1 MRRIGVLSSGG
12 DTPGMNAAI
21 RAVVQT
27 GLALEMEVYGIRHG
41 FRGLLEGDI
50 HLLTSEEVRNINY
63 KGGTILKTSRCKE
76 FETEAG
82 QKKAVEM
89 IAAYELDGIVVIG
102 GDGSMRGAAAL
113 CGHGVPTITLPGTI
127 DNDLAYTDFTIG
139 FDTAVNGVIEEI
151 VRIRDTMVS
160 HDRIGVVEVMGN
172 HCGDIALYAGLAGS
186 MDFIIGPE
194 VGYDLGFICDR
205 IMKNRLKGI
214 LTSMVIVA
222 EGAAKAGELAKA
234 IHQQLGVE
242 VKPVVLGYT
251 QRGGNPTAGD
261 RVLAARL
268 GSHAVRLLQAGK
280 SNLAVGIRG
289 NQIVS
294 MDIMQAV
301 ETEKVFDEELY
312 MLANLLSHAQ

>member
-41 FRGLLEGDI
+41 FRGLLEGD
-50 HLLTSEEVRNINY
+50 LYRLTSEEVRNINY

-89 IAAYELDGIVVIG
+89 IAAYELDGVVVIG

-160 HDRIGVVEVMGN
+160 HDRVGVVEVMGN
-172 HCGDIALYAGLAGS
+172 HCGDIALHAGLAGS
-186 MDFIIGPE
+186 MDFIIVQE
-194 VGYDLGFICDR
+194 VGYDLGFVCDR

-214 LTSMVIVA
+214 LTSMIIVA
-222 EGAAKAGELAKA
+222 EGAAKATELAKA
-234 IHQQLGVE
+234 IHKQLDIE

-251 QRGGNPTAGD
+251 QRGGNPTAND
-261 RVLAARL
+261 RILAARL

-280 SNLAVGIRG
+280 SNLAVGVRG

-301 ETEKVFDEELY
+301 QIEKVFDEELY
-312 MLANLLSHAQ
+312 MLANLLVHAQ

>member
-1 MRRIGVLSSGG
+1 M
-12 DTPGMNAAI
+12 D
-21 RAVVQT
+21 
-27 GLALEMEVYGIRHG
+27 VYGIRHG
-41 FRGLLEGDI
+41 FRGLIEGDI
-50 HLLTSEEVRNINY
+50 HLLSSMDVRNINY

-82 QKKAVEM
+82 MQKAIAM
-89 IAAYELDGIVVIG
+89 ISAYELEGIVVIG

-113 CGHGVPTITLPGTI
+113 CERGVPTITLPGTI

-172 HCGDIALYAGLAGS
+172 QCGDIALYAGLAGS
-186 MDFIIGPE
+186 MDFIIVPE
-194 VGYDLGFICDR
+194 VGYDLAFICDR

-222 EGAAKAGELAKA
+222 EGAAKGEELAKA
-234 IHQQLGVE
+234 IHEKLGIE

-251 QRGGNPTAGD
+251 QRGGNPTMHD
-261 RVLAARL
+261 RILAARL

-280 SNLAVGIRG
+280 SNLAVGVRG

-312 MLANLLSHAQ
+312 MLANLLVHAQ